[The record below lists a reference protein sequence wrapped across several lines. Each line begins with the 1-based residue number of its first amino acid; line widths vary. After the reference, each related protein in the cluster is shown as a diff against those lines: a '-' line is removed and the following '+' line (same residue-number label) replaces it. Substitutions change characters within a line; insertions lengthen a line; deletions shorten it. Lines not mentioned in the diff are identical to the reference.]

1 MGCLNQLSTTSA
13 VLVTLG
19 SEMGV
24 DFVQMDVLL
33 PAAAGVIATLLG
45 VVLGGVLTRRQQ
57 VEAWSRDRQVEACAA
72 IVRESTRVQLNLRH
86 VFRGR
91 ATTIDWAPWN
101 EALAVLHLVGHPD
114 AVAAAQ
120 AMDEAIWRSSHAVR
134 YGGITGEDAWA
145 AAREPLEATRLQ
157 FINTARRRLLA
168 NREPL
173 HRLVARPSLADL
185 GVSAKE
191 ITAERSDREA
201 AA

>member
-1 MGCLNQLSTTSA
+1 
-13 VLVTLG
+13 
-19 SEMGV
+19 MGV
-24 DFVQMDVLL
+24 DAVQLDVLL

-57 VEAWSRDRQVEACAA
+57 VEAWSRDREVEACAA

-86 VFRGR
+86 VFRSR
-91 ATTIDWAPWN
+91 ATSLDWAPWN

-134 YGGITGEDAWA
+134 YAGITSEDAWA

-157 FINTARRRLLA
+157 FINTARHHLLA
-168 NREPL
+168 SRQPL
-173 HRLVARPSLADL
+173 HRLVARPPLADL
-185 GVSAKE
+185 RDTSSE
-191 ITAERSDREA
+191 FTPERSDPEVA
-201 AA
+201 A